1 MTEAQMNA
9 NRENAKK
16 SSGPK
21 TDAGKA
27 NSSRNATKHG
37 LTAANPLLPGEEPDG
52 LQRLRND
59 LCSRFR
65 PVGDGEELLVTRI
78 ADLQWRL
85 GRVFSHEAAIIRDN
99 FYNIGQ
105 KDKFRDLRYHRQ
117 KADAEKDGEP
127 LPAPPTP
134 PDPAD
139 LAARAFNM
147 DCAGPNS
154 LLKLSRYE
162 GALDRSIDR
171 CLRQLKVFQT
181 ARIAQEPA
189 QEPAKTVA
197 EPAPTPSETANCKTN
212 PRIQADPP
220 PAPSGPQMQP
230 NATLNPVSDAPPTGP
245 GRVNG
250 HADPFEKV

>member
-9 NRENAKK
+9 NRENAQK

-127 LPAPPTP
+127 LPTPPTP

-154 LLKLSRYE
+154 LVKLSRYE
-162 GALDRSIDR
+162 AALDRAIDR
-171 CLRQLKVFQT
+171 CLRQLNAFQA
-181 ARIAQEPA
+181 ARKAQEAAQEAAEPPA
-189 QEPAKTVA
+189 QPV
-197 EPAPTPSETANCKTN
+197 PTPSESVNYKTN
-212 PRIQADPP
+212 PRNRPN
-220 PAPSGPQMQP
+220 PAPEEPPQPLESFRTYPRASNGP
-230 NATLNPVSDAPPTGP
+230 VPPKSRT
-245 GRVNG
+245 
-250 HADPFEKV
+250 